1 MKTLLIAGSNSSSS
15 INKQLVK
22 YAGVILKDAEYVDLT
37 ELDIPMF
44 GEDLEKEIGSPDGV
58 KKLASLITGAS
69 SIVIATP
76 EHNGALPAFFK
87 NILDWL
93 SRTSR
98 TYMENTKVVVLAT
111 SPGPGGANSALSF
124 LTNGL
129 GYVGADVVSSF
140 SLPSFYD
147 NFDVEKGEIKTESF
161 SSEFKK
167 VLGNL

>member
-15 INKQLVK
+15 INKQLVQ
-22 YAGVILKDAEYVDLT
+22 YAGGILKDAEYVDLT
-37 ELDIPMF
+37 DLDIPMF
-44 GEDLEKEIGSPDGV
+44 GEDLEREIGSPEGI

-69 SIVIATP
+69 NIVIATP
-76 EHNGALPAFFK
+76 EHNGALPAFLK

-98 TYMENTKVVVLAT
+98 TYMENTKVVALAT
-111 SPGPGGANSALSF
+111 SPGPGGAKSALSV

-129 GYVGADVVSSF
+129 GYVGAEVVGSF

-147 NFDVEKGEIKTESF
+147 NFDVEKGEIKTESL
-161 SSEFKK
+161 SSELKK